1 MGERPTTGE
10 IIRTM
15 TETKQILI
23 RISKIMTITIP
34 MTMTITVP
42 ITMTMTMTTH
52 SDSSMFDGREADDR
66 WDNPK
71 QAAVYW
77 GEGLGRHAAEGSD
90 AIFLSEFLI
99 QPLSV
104 DTFGARRDDTS
115 I

>member
-1 MGERPTTGE
+1 MMNKT
-10 IIRTM
+10 
-15 TETKQILI
+15 
-23 RISKIMTITIP
+23 MTITITIP
-34 MTMTITVP
+34 KTRTITVP
-42 ITMTMTMTTH
+42 KTMTMTMTTH

-99 QPLSV
+99 Q
-104 DTFGARRDDTS
+104 TS
-115 I
+115 ISRYIWRRER

>member
-1 MGERPTTGE
+1 MMNKT
-10 IIRTM
+10 
-15 TETKQILI
+15 
-23 RISKIMTITIP
+23 MTITITIP
-34 MTMTITVP
+34 KTRTITVP
-42 ITMTMTMTTH
+42 KTMTMTMSMTMTTP

-77 GEGLGRHAAEGSD
+77 GGGLGRHAAEGSD

-104 DTFGARRDDTS
+104 DKSGAGSDDAS

>member
-1 MGERPTTGE
+1 M
-10 IIRTM
+10 TM
-15 TETKQILI
+15 IKTKT
-23 RISKIMTITIP
+23 KTKT
-34 MTMTITVP
+34 MTMTLPKTMTM
-42 ITMTMTMTTH
+42 TMTMTMTTP

-99 QPLSV
+99 QPLSE
-104 DTFGARRDDTS
+104 DTSGAGRDDAS

>member
-1 MGERPTTGE
+1 MMNKT
-10 IIRTM
+10 
-15 TETKQILI
+15 
-23 RISKIMTITIP
+23 MTITITIP
-34 MTMTITVP
+34 KALTITVP
-42 ITMTMTMTTH
+42 KTMTMTMTTH

-77 GEGLGRHAAEGSD
+77 GGGLGRHAAEGSD

-104 DTFGARRDDTS
+104 DTSGARRDDTS

>member
-1 MGERPTTGE
+1 
-10 IIRTM
+10 
-15 TETKQILI
+15 
-23 RISKIMTITIP
+23 
-34 MTMTITVP
+34 MTMIKTKTKTTTITVP
-42 ITMTMTMTTH
+42 KTMTTP

-104 DTFGARRDDTS
+104 DTSGAGRDDAS

>member
-1 MGERPTTGE
+1 MMNKT
-10 IIRTM
+10 
-15 TETKQILI
+15 
-23 RISKIMTITIP
+23 MTITITIP
-34 MTMTITVP
+34 KALTITVL
-42 ITMTMTMTTH
+42 ITMTKTMTTH

-77 GEGLGRHAAEGSD
+77 GEVLGRHAAEGSD

-104 DTFGARRDDTS
+104 DTSGARRDDTS

>member
-1 MGERPTTGE
+1 MMNKT
-10 IIRTM
+10 
-15 TETKQILI
+15 
-23 RISKIMTITIP
+23 MTITITIP
-34 MTMTITVP
+34 KALTITVP
-42 ITMTMTMTTH
+42 ITMTMTMTMTTP

-104 DTFGARRDDTS
+104 DTSGARRDDTS